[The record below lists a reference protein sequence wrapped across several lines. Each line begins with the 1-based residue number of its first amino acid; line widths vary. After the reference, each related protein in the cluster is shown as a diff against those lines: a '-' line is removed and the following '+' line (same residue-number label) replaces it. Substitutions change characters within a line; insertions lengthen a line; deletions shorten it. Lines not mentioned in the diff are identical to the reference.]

1 MRKIIVG
8 LTVVLAFVFV
18 FAFTGTSMA
27 TDGAAIFN
35 SKCKM
40 CHGTG
45 GKGTA
50 MAPKLAGNEFVK
62 GDRALVVATVA
73 NGRKGDQKKYTGKFN
88 MPMPVWGTKLSE
100 AEIGAVVDY
109 VRGL

>member
-1 MRKIIVG
+1 MRKIITG
-8 LTVVLAFVFV
+8 LTVVFAFALV
-18 FAFTGTSMA
+18 FAFAGTSMA
-27 TDGAAIFN
+27 TDGAAIFK

-40 CHGTG
+40 CHGSG
-45 GKGTA
+45 AKGTA
-50 MAPKLAGNEFVK
+50 MAPALAGNEFVK
-62 GDRALVVATVA
+62 GDRALVVATVT

-88 MPMPVWGTKLSE
+88 MPMPNWGAKLSE